1 MLCSGTFSLR
11 SRSRCFL
18 CVTGHTDVFCL
29 QLFVTSHK
37 HFPLNSSAGTRSCA
51 ASASINQ
58 KELKENPNPLFFF
71 LSQSAELLL
80 VPTDGEAVNS
90 FEQQLSDAP
99 DHLRVS
105 VRLPAAQSPG
115 PCPPTGTVLALRS
128 VCLAAQHSERKDALT
143 SGWSAYRG
151 PESLTRSAPA
161 PRSSPKCAVRRG
173 AARLSCVTGNTGGS
187 GAHHTG
193 LMGV

>member
-1 MLCSGTFSLR
+1 MFPLCHR
-11 SRSRCFL
+11 SHRCFL
-18 CVTGHTDVFCL
+18 SPAVRHITQTF
-29 QLFVTSHK
+29 
-37 HFPLNSSAGTRSCA
+37 SSKFLRGD
-51 ASASINQ
+51 SILRRVSIHQ
-58 KELKENPNPLFFF
+58 PKRIKRKSKSTFFHR
-71 LSQSAELLL
+71 AELFL
-80 VPTDGEAVNS
+80 VLTDGEEVNS

-128 VCLAAQHSERKDALT
+128 VCRAAHHSKEDELT

-151 PESLTRSAPA
+151 PESLTRSPPA

-173 AARLSCVTGNTGGS
+173 AARRGCPASQGTREAPGRITPG
-187 GAHHTG
+187 
-193 LMGV
+193 